1 MDQFQKMTQLDEAQL
16 LQTLRRVGLFADLDD
31 VGLRM
36 LLPAVHPLN
45 VEAHATIFRQG
56 EPASHFYLVR
66 GGQVKLFR
74 VSPEGDEKIIELIS
88 PGQTFAEAVMF
99 LGPKGRYPVNAQT
112 LGPASLLVF
121 DQTTFLDRL
130 RQTPELSFALL
141 GSLSR
146 RLHGLVDQIESL
158 TLQNATDRLIIYLLD
173 HVPGGVQAAPEITLT
188 TPKNAIASRLAIQPE
203 TFSRILARLRDH
215 GLIEVRGHHIVLRD
229 IAALRERVSLP
240 PRR

>member
-1 MDQFQKMTQLDEAQL
+1 MTELDEAQVL
-16 LQTLRRVGLFADLDD
+16 PTLRQVGLFAHLDD
-31 VGLRM
+31 DGLRS
-36 LLPAVHPLN
+36 LLPAVHLATL
-45 VEAHATIFRQG
+45 EAHTTVFRQG
-56 EPASHFYLVR
+56 EPASHFYIVR

-121 DQTTFLDRL
+121 DQATFLDRL
-130 RQTPELSFALL
+130 RHTPELGFAML

-146 RLHGLVDQIESL
+146 RLHALVDQIESL
-158 TLQNATDRLIIYLLD
+158 TLQNATDRLIMFLLD
-173 HVPGGVQAAPEITLT
+173 HVPGGVQTSPEITLT
-188 TPKNAIASRLAIQPE
+188 TPKSAIASRLAIQPE
-203 TFSRILARLRDH
+203 TFSRILARLRDQA
-215 GLIEVRGHHIVLRD
+215 LIEVRGHHIVLRD

-240 PRR
+240 PRPEAG